1 MRRTARKYALQVLY
15 ALDLNPEPD
24 AVLDSTVTEKVHGE
38 DLAFAESL
46 IQTVEEHLPEIDGVI
61 SAHLRKWSLSQL
73 NVVDK
78 TILRMGTAEM
88 LFPPEGKAEK
98 GIVINEAVLMAKE
111 FGGDNSYRFINGIL
125 SAVAE
130 ERHL

>member
-15 ALDLNPEPD
+15 SLDLNPEPD
-24 AVLDSTVTEKVHGE
+24 ADLDATITEKVHNE

-46 IQTVEEHLPEIDGVI
+46 IHTVQMHLSEIDAVI

-78 TILRMGTAEM
+78 IILRIGIAEM
-88 LFPPEGKAEK
+88 MYPLEGKAEK
-98 GIVINEAVLMAKE
+98 GIIINEAVLMSKE
-111 FGGDNSYRFINGIL
+111 FGGENSYRFINGVL
-125 SAVAE
+125 NAVANE
-130 ERHL
+130 QHL